1 MSIASS
7 KILIVHVPFGCRQR
21 VLLTFLALF
30 VCALGVG
37 RIFFAFIVGLFGIVA
52 CANGTFSLFV
62 GS

>member
-1 MSIASS
+1 
-7 KILIVHVPFGCRQR
+7 
-21 VLLTFLALF
+21 
-30 VCALGVG
+30 VG